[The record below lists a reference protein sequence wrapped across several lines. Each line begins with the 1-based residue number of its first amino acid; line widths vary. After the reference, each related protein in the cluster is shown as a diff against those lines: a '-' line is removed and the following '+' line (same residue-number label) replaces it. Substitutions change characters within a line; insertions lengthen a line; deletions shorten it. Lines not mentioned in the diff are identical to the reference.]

1 MTKLNT
7 GLSGCSLELINDRVL
22 RKHSPTTDYNPRL
35 LSQADKQVVFGSRI
49 YKNID
54 APKVCD
60 IQKNPFLKNYFDMEY
75 ISGKNFEDFF
85 STASVN
91 DIEFVV
97 STLFDYFDTL
107 ISTARSVDATKQIL
121 DKIDSLKEKSSYQ
134 KYIEFLRKYVEDR
147 RIIVPHTFCH
157 GDLTFANIIFHK
169 NRLFFIDFLD
179 CYVDTFLSDL
189 VKLKQDLHHLWA
201 VKNQDVYTVR
211 IHQIYEHIWDKLEVR
226 YTDYLT
232 ESFHILDVL
241 NALRIEPYLTSDSQ
255 RVILEGIV
263 KSTELYAISYCSDGG
278 TINQISKNEAQ
289 VDVVT
294 SNDKSYDGDRS
305 D

>member
-22 RKHSPTTDYNPRL
+22 RKYSPTTDYNLRL
-35 LSQADKQVVFGSRI
+35 LSQADKQVVFGNRI

-54 APKVCD
+54 APKVYD
-60 IQKNPFLKNYFDMEY
+60 IQQNYFDMEY
-75 ISGKNFEDFF
+75 IAGKSFEEFF
-85 STASVN
+85 SSASVN
-91 DIEFVV
+91 DVEFVV

-107 ISTARSVDATKQIL
+107 ISTARSFDATNKIL
-121 DKIDSLKEKSSYQ
+121 TKIDSLKEKSSHK
-134 KYIEFLRKYVEDR
+134 KYIEFLRKYVEDN

-201 VKNQDVYTVR
+201 VHNQDVYSVR
-211 IHQIYEHIWDKLEVR
+211 IHQIYQYIWDKLEVR
-226 YTDYLT
+226 YESFMN
-232 ESFHILDVL
+232 ESFHILDAM
-241 NALRIEPYLTSDSQ
+241 NALRIEPYLTSDDQ

-263 KSTELYAISYCSDGG
+263 KSTELYAISYCSNGG
-278 TINQISKNEAQ
+278 TINQISKDETK

-294 SNDKSYDGDRS
+294 SNDTSHDGNRS

>member
-22 RKHSPTTDYNPRL
+22 RKYSPTTDYNSRL

-54 APKVCD
+54 APKVYD
-60 IQKNPFLKNYFDMEY
+60 IQKNYFDMEY
-75 ISGKNFEDFF
+75 VAGKSFDEFF
-85 STASVN
+85 SIASVN
-91 DIEFVV
+91 DVEFVV

-107 ISTARSVDATKQIL
+107 IATARNVDATKQIL
-121 DKIDSLKEKSSYQ
+121 DKLDSLKEKSSYP
-134 KYIEFLRKYVEDR
+134 KYIEFLRKYVENNR
-147 RIIVPHTFCH
+147 MIVPHTFCH

-201 VKNQDVYTVR
+201 VRNQDVYTVR
-211 IHQIYEHIWDKLEVR
+211 IHQIYAYMWDKIESR
-226 YTDYLT
+226 YESFMN
-232 ESFHILDVL
+232 ESFHILDAL
-241 NALRIEPYLTSDSQ
+241 NALRIEPYLTSERQ
-255 RVILEGIV
+255 NVILEGIV
-263 KSTELYAISYCSDGG
+263 KSKELYAISYCSDGG
-278 TINQISKNEAQ
+278 AINQISKHETE

-294 SNDKSYDGDRS
+294 SNVTSHDGDRS

>member
-22 RKHSPTTDYNPRL
+22 RKYSPTTDYNTRL
-35 LSQADKQVVFGSRI
+35 LSQADKQVVFGNRI

-54 APKVCD
+54 APKVYD
-60 IQKNPFLKNYFDMEY
+60 TQQNYFDMEY
-75 ISGKNFEDFF
+75 IAGKSFEEFF
-85 STASVN
+85 SVASAN

-107 ISTARSVDATKQIL
+107 ISTARNFDATNKIL
-121 DKIDSLKEKSSYQ
+121 TKIDSLKEKSSHK
-134 KYIEFLRKYVEDR
+134 KYIEFLRKYVEDN
-147 RIIVPHTFCH
+147 RIIVPHTSCH

-201 VKNQDVYTVR
+201 VKNQDVYSVR
-211 IHQIYEHIWDKLEVR
+211 IHQSYQYIWDKLEVR
-226 YTDYLT
+226 YESFMN
-232 ESFHILDVL
+232 ESFHILDAM
-241 NALRIEPYLTSDSQ
+241 NALRIEPYLTSDDQ

-263 KSTELYAISYCSDGG
+263 KSTELYAISCSSDGG
-278 TINQISKNEAQ
+278 TFN
-289 VDVVT
+289 
-294 SNDKSYDGDRS
+294 
-305 D
+305 

>member
-22 RKHSPTTDYNPRL
+22 RKYSPTTDYNSRL
-35 LSQADKQVVFGSRI
+35 LSQADKQMVFGNRI

-54 APKVCD
+54 APKVYD
-60 IQKNPFLKNYFDMEY
+60 TQENYFDMEY
-75 ISGKNFEDFF
+75 IAGKNFDEFF

-91 DIEFVV
+91 DVEFVV

-107 ISTARSVDATKQIL
+107 ISTARNIDVTKQIL
-121 DKIDSLKEKSSYQ
+121 NKIDSLKEKSSYP
-134 KYIEFLRKYVEDR
+134 KYIEFLRKYVEDK
-147 RIIVPHTFCH
+147 RIVVPHTFCH
-157 GDLTFANIIFHK
+157 GDLTFANIIFHQ

-201 VKNQDVYTVR
+201 VRNQNVYTNR
-211 IHQIYEHIWDKLEVR
+211 IHQIYQYIWDKLELR
-226 YTDYLT
+226 YESYMNQ
-232 ESFHILDVL
+232 SFHILDVM
-241 NALRIEPYLTSDSQ
+241 NSLRIEPYLTSDSQ

-278 TINQISKNEAQ
+278 AINQIS
-289 VDVVT
+289 
-294 SNDKSYDGDRS
+294 
-305 D
+305 

>member
-22 RKHSPTTDYNPRL
+22 RKYSPTTDYNSRL
-35 LSQADKQVVFGSRI
+35 LSQADKQVVFGNRI

-54 APKVCD
+54 APKVYD
-60 IQKNPFLKNYFDMEY
+60 IQKNYFDMEY
-75 ISGKNFEDFF
+75 VAGKSFDEFF
-85 STASVN
+85 SIASVN
-91 DIEFVV
+91 DIEFVI

-107 ISTARSVDATKQIL
+107 ISTSRNIDATKQIL
-121 DKIDSLKEKSSYQ
+121 DKIDSLKEKSSHK
-134 KYIEFLRKYVEDR
+134 KYIEFLRKYVEDNK
-147 RIIVPHTFCH
+147 IIVPHTFCH

-201 VKNQDVYTVR
+201 VRNQDVYSVR
-211 IHQIYEHIWDKLEVR
+211 IHQIYQYIWDKLEVR
-226 YTDYLT
+226 YESFMN
-232 ESFHILDVL
+232 ESFHILDAM

-263 KSTELYAISYCSDGG
+263 KSTELYAISCSSDGG
-278 TINQISKNEAQ
+278 TFN
-289 VDVVT
+289 
-294 SNDKSYDGDRS
+294 
-305 D
+305 

>member
-22 RKHSPTTDYNPRL
+22 RKYSPTTDYNLRL
-35 LSQADKQVVFGSRI
+35 LSQADKQVVFGNRI

-54 APKVCD
+54 APKVYD
-60 IQKNPFLKNYFDMEY
+60 IQKNYFDMEY
-75 ISGKNFEDFF
+75 IAGKNFDEFF
-85 STASVN
+85 SIASVN
-91 DIEFVV
+91 DVEFVV
-97 STLFDYFDTL
+97 STLFDYFDAL
-107 ISTARSVDATKQIL
+107 IFTARNIDATKQIL
-121 DKIDSLKEKSSYQ
+121 EKLDNLKEKSSYP

-147 RIIVPHTFCH
+147 RMIVPHTFCH
-157 GDLTFANIIFHK
+157 GDLTFANIIFHQ

-211 IHQIYEHIWDKLEVR
+211 IHQIYEYIWDKLEVR

-232 ESFHILDVL
+232 DGFHILDVI

-278 TINQISKNEAQ
+278 AIN
-289 VDVVT
+289 
-294 SNDKSYDGDRS
+294 
-305 D
+305 

>member
-7 GLSGCSLELINDRVL
+7 GLSGCKLELINGLL
-22 RKHSPTTDYNPRL
+22 RKHSASADYNSRL
-35 LSQADKQVVFGSRI
+35 ISQAEKQIVFSKRI
-49 YKNID
+49 YKNIET
-54 APKVCD
+54 PKVHD
-60 IQKNPFLKNYFDMEY
+60 IKESHFDMDY
-75 ISGKNFEDFF
+75 VSGQNFEEFF
-85 STASVN
+85 SIASVN
-91 DIEFVV
+91 DVEFVV
-97 STLFDYFDTL
+97 STLFDYFDAL
-107 ISTARSVDATKQIL
+107 IFTARNIDATKQIL
-121 DKIDSLKEKSSYQ
+121 DKLDSLKEKSSYP

-201 VKNQDVYTVR
+201 VRNQDVYSNR
-211 IHQIYEHIWDKLEVR
+211 IHQIYQQIWDKLEVR
-226 YTDYLT
+226 YESYLN
-232 ESFHILDVL
+232 EGFHILDVI

-263 KSTELYAISYCSDGG
+263 KSTELYASSYCSDGG
-278 TINQISKNEAQ
+278 AINQISKHETE

-294 SNDKSYDGDRS
+294 SNVTSHDGDRS

>member
-211 IHQIYEHIWDKLEVR
+211 IHQIYEYIWDKLELR
-226 YTDYLT
+226 Y
-232 ESFHILDVL
+232 ESYMNEGFHILDVM
-241 NALRIEPYLTSDSQ
+241 NSLRIEPYLTSDSQ

-278 TINQISKNEAQ
+278 TINQIS
-289 VDVVT
+289 
-294 SNDKSYDGDRS
+294 
-305 D
+305 

>member
-22 RKHSPTTDYNPRL
+22 RKYSPTTDYNSRL
-35 LSQADKQVVFGSRI
+35 LSQADKQVVFGNRI

-54 APKVCD
+54 APKVYD
-60 IQKNPFLKNYFDMEY
+60 IQKNYFDMEY
-75 ISGKNFEDFF
+75 IVGKNFEDFF
-85 STASVN
+85 SIASVN

-107 ISTARSVDATKQIL
+107 ISTARNIDATKQIL
-121 DKIDSLKEKSSYQ
+121 DKLDSLKEKSSYQ

-147 RIIVPHTFCH
+147 RMIVPHTFCH
-157 GDLTFANIIFHK
+157 GDLTFANIIFHQ

-201 VKNQDVYTVR
+201 VRNQDVYTDR
-211 IHQIYEHIWDKLEVR
+211 IHQIYEYIWDKLEVR
-226 YTDYLT
+226 YADYMT
-232 ESFHILDVL
+232 KSFHILDVI

-278 TINQISKNEAQ
+278 AINQISKHETE

-294 SNDKSYDGDRS
+294 SNVTSHDGDRS

>member
-22 RKHSPTTDYNPRL
+22 RKYSPTTDYNSRL
-35 LSQADKQVVFGSRI
+35 LSQADKQVVFGNRI

-54 APKVCD
+54 APKVYD
-60 IQKNPFLKNYFDMEY
+60 IQKNYFDMEY
-75 ISGKNFEDFF
+75 IAGKSFEEFF
-85 STASVN
+85 SIASIN
-91 DIEFVV
+91 DIEFVI

-107 ISTARSVDATKQIL
+107 ISTARNIDATKQIL
-121 DKIDSLKEKSSYQ
+121 DKIDSLKEKSSYP
-134 KYIEFLRKYVEDR
+134 KYIEFLRKYVEDK

-157 GDLTFANIIFHK
+157 GDLTFANIIFHQ

-201 VKNQDVYTVR
+201 VRNQDVYSNR
-211 IHQIYEHIWDKLEVR
+211 IHQIYQYIWDKLEVR
-226 YTDYLT
+226 Y
-232 ESFHILDVL
+232 ESFMNKNFHILDVM
-241 NALRIEPYLTSDSQ
+241 NTLRIEPYLTSDDQ

-263 KSTELYAISYCSDGG
+263 KSTELNAISCSSDGG
-278 TINQISKNEAQ
+278 AIN
-289 VDVVT
+289 
-294 SNDKSYDGDRS
+294 
-305 D
+305 

>member
-85 STASVN
+85 SIASVN

-107 ISTARSVDATKQIL
+107 ISTARNVDATKQIL

-157 GDLTFANIIFHK
+157 GDLTFANIIFHQ

-211 IHQIYEHIWDKLEVR
+211 IHQIYEYIWDKLEVR

-278 TINQISKNEAQ
+278 TIN
-289 VDVVT
+289 
-294 SNDKSYDGDRS
+294 
-305 D
+305 

>member
-22 RKHSPTTDYNPRL
+22 RKYSPTTDYNSRL
-35 LSQADKQVVFGSRI
+35 LSQADKQVVFGNRI

-54 APKVCD
+54 APKVYD
-60 IQKNPFLKNYFDMEY
+60 IQKNYFYMEY
-75 ISGKNFEDFF
+75 VAGKSFDDFF
-85 STASVN
+85 SIASVN

-107 ISTARSVDATKQIL
+107 ISTARNIDATKQIL
-121 DKIDSLKEKSSYQ
+121 DKLDSLKEKSSYP
-134 KYIEFLRKYVEDR
+134 KYIEFLRKYVEDK

-157 GDLTFANIIFHK
+157 GDLTFANIIFHQ

-201 VKNQDVYTVR
+201 VRNQDVYTVR
-211 IHQIYEHIWDKLEVR
+211 IHQIYEYIWDKLEVR

-232 ESFHILDVL
+232 DGFHILDVM

-278 TINQISKNEAQ
+278 AIN
-289 VDVVT
+289 
-294 SNDKSYDGDRS
+294 
-305 D
+305 

>member
-22 RKHSPTTDYNPRL
+22 RKYSPTTDYNSRL
-35 LSQADKQVVFGSRI
+35 LSQADKQVVFGNRI

-54 APKVCD
+54 APKVYD
-60 IQKNPFLKNYFDMEY
+60 IQQNYFDMEY
-75 ISGKNFEDFF
+75 IAGKSFEEFF
-85 STASVN
+85 SIASVN
-91 DIEFVV
+91 DVEFVV

-107 ISTARSVDATKQIL
+107 ISTARSFDATNKIL
-121 DKIDSLKEKSSYQ
+121 TKIDSLKEKSSHK
-134 KYIEFLRKYVEDR
+134 KYIEFLRKYVEDN

-201 VKNQDVYTVR
+201 VHNQDVYSVR
-211 IHQIYEHIWDKLEVR
+211 IHQIYQYIWDKLEVR
-226 YTDYLT
+226 YESFMN
-232 ESFHILDVL
+232 ESFHILDAM
-241 NALRIEPYLTSDSQ
+241 NALRIEPYLTSDDQ

-263 KSTELYAISYCSDGG
+263 KSTELYAISCSSDGG
-278 TINQISKNEAQ
+278 AINQISETKTE

-294 SNDKSYDGDRS
+294 SNDKSHDGNRGD
-305 D
+305 

>member
-22 RKHSPTTDYNPRL
+22 RKYSPTTDYNSRL
-35 LSQADKQVVFGSRI
+35 LSQADKQVVFGNRI

-54 APKVCD
+54 APKVYD
-60 IQKNPFLKNYFDMEY
+60 IQKNYFDMEY
-75 ISGKNFEDFF
+75 IAGKSFEEFF
-85 STASVN
+85 SVASVN

-107 ISTARSVDATKQIL
+107 ISTARNFDATNKIL
-121 DKIDSLKEKSSYQ
+121 TKIDSLKEKSSHK
-134 KYIEFLRKYVEDR
+134 KYIEFLRKYVEDN

-201 VKNQDVYTVR
+201 VRNQDVYSVR
-211 IHQIYEHIWDKLEVR
+211 IHQIYQYIWDKLEVR
-226 YTDYLT
+226 YESFMN
-232 ESFHILDVL
+232 ESFHILDAM
-241 NALRIEPYLTSDSQ
+241 NALRIEPYLTSDDQ

-263 KSTELYAISYCSDGG
+263 KSTELYAISCSSDGG
-278 TINQISKNEAQ
+278 AINQISETKTE

-294 SNDKSYDGDRS
+294 SNDKSPDGNRGD
-305 D
+305 

>member
-22 RKHSPTTDYNPRL
+22 RKYSPTTDYNSRL
-35 LSQADKQVVFGSRI
+35 LSQADKQMVFGNRI

-54 APKVCD
+54 APKVYD
-60 IQKNPFLKNYFDMEY
+60 IQRNYFDMEY
-75 ISGKNFEDFF
+75 VAGKSFEDFF
-85 STASVN
+85 SIASVN

-107 ISTARSVDATKQIL
+107 ISTARNIDATKQIL
-121 DKIDSLKEKSSYQ
+121 KKLDSLKEKSSYP
-134 KYIEFLRKYVEDR
+134 KYIEFLRKYVEDNR
-147 RIIVPHTFCH
+147 MIVPHTFCH

-189 VKLKQDLHHLWA
+189 VKLKQDLHHLWS
-201 VKNQDVYTVR
+201 VRNQDVYTVR
-211 IHQIYEHIWDKLEVR
+211 IHQIYEYIWDKLEVR

-232 ESFHILDVL
+232 DGFHILDVM

-278 TINQISKNEAQ
+278 AIN
-289 VDVVT
+289 
-294 SNDKSYDGDRS
+294 
-305 D
+305 

>member
-22 RKHSPTTDYNPRL
+22 RKYSPTTDYNSRL
-35 LSQADKQVVFGSRI
+35 LSQADKQVVFGNRI

-54 APKVCD
+54 APKVYD
-60 IQKNPFLKNYFDMEY
+60 TQQNYFDMEY
-75 ISGKNFEDFF
+75 IAGKSFEEFF
-85 STASVN
+85 SSASVN
-91 DIEFVV
+91 DVEFVV

-107 ISTARSVDATKQIL
+107 ISTARSFDATNKIL
-121 DKIDSLKEKSSYQ
+121 TKIDSLKEKSSHK
-134 KYIEFLRKYVEDR
+134 KYIEFLRKYVEDNK
-147 RIIVPHTFCH
+147 IIVPHTFCH

-201 VKNQDVYTVR
+201 VRNQDVYSVR
-211 IHQIYEHIWDKLEVR
+211 IHQIYQYIWDKLEVR
-226 YTDYLT
+226 YESFMN
-232 ESFHILDVL
+232 ESFHILDAM
-241 NALRIEPYLTSDSQ
+241 NALRIEPYLTSDDQ

-263 KSTELYAISYCSDGG
+263 KSTELYAISCSSDGG
-278 TINQISKNEAQ
+278 AINQISETKTE

-294 SNDKSYDGDRS
+294 SNDKSHDGNRGD
-305 D
+305 

>member
-22 RKHSPTTDYNPRL
+22 RKYSPTTDYNSRL
-35 LSQADKQVVFGSRI
+35 LSQADKQVVFGNRI

-54 APKVCD
+54 APKVYD
-60 IQKNPFLKNYFDMEY
+60 IQKNYFDMEY
-75 ISGKNFEDFF
+75 VAGKSFEEFF
-85 STASVN
+85 SIASVN
-91 DIEFVV
+91 DVEFVV

-107 ISTARSVDATKQIL
+107 ISTARNIDATKQIL
-121 DKIDSLKEKSSYQ
+121 DKIDSLKEKSSHK
-134 KYIEFLRKYVEDR
+134 KYIEFLRKYVEDN

-201 VKNQDVYTVR
+201 VHNQDVYSVR
-211 IHQIYEHIWDKLEVR
+211 IHQIYQYIWDKLEVR
-226 YTDYLT
+226 YESFMN
-232 ESFHILDVL
+232 ESFHILDAM
-241 NALRIEPYLTSDSQ
+241 NALRIEPYLTSDDQ

-263 KSTELYAISYCSDGG
+263 KSTELYAISYCSNGG
-278 TINQISKNEAQ
+278 MINQISKDETE

-294 SNDKSYDGDRS
+294 SNDTSHDGDRS

>member
-85 STASVN
+85 SIASVN

-107 ISTARSVDATKQIL
+107 ISTARNVDATKQIL

-147 RIIVPHTFCH
+147 RIVIQHTFCH
-157 GDLTFANIIFHK
+157 GDLTFANIIFHQ

-189 VKLKQDLHHLWA
+189 VKLKQDLHHLWS

-211 IHQIYEHIWDKLEVR
+211 IHQIYEYIWDKLEVR

-278 TINQISKNEAQ
+278 TIN
-289 VDVVT
+289 
-294 SNDKSYDGDRS
+294 
-305 D
+305 

>member
-22 RKHSPTTDYNPRL
+22 RKYSPTTDYNSRL
-35 LSQADKQVVFGSRI
+35 LSQADKQVVFGNRI

-54 APKVCD
+54 APKVYD
-60 IQKNPFLKNYFDMEY
+60 IQKNYFDMEY
-75 ISGKNFEDFF
+75 IAGKSFEEFF
-85 STASVN
+85 SIASVN
-91 DIEFVV
+91 DVEFVV
-97 STLFDYFDTL
+97 STLFDYFDAL
-107 ISTARSVDATKQIL
+107 ISTARNIDATKQIL
-121 DKIDSLKEKSSYQ
+121 DKLDSLKEKSSYP
-134 KYIEFLRKYVEDR
+134 KYIEFLRKYVEDK

-157 GDLTFANIIFHK
+157 GDLTFANIIFHQ

-201 VKNQDVYTVR
+201 VRNQDVYTAR
-211 IHQIYEHIWDKLEVR
+211 IHQIYEYIWDKLEIR

-232 ESFHILDVL
+232 DGFHILDVM

-278 TINQISKNEAQ
+278 AINQISKHETE

-294 SNDKSYDGDRS
+294 SNVTSHDGDRS

>member
-22 RKHSPTTDYNPRL
+22 RKYSPTTDYNSRL
-35 LSQADKQVVFGSRI
+35 LSQADKQVVFGNRI

-54 APKVCD
+54 APKVYD
-60 IQKNPFLKNYFDMEY
+60 IQKNYFDMEY
-75 ISGKNFEDFF
+75 VAGKSFEEFF
-85 STASVN
+85 SIASVN

-107 ISTARSVDATKQIL
+107 ISTARNIDATKQIL
-121 DKIDSLKEKSSYQ
+121 AKLDSLKEKSSYS
-134 KYIEFLRKYVEDR
+134 KYIEFLRKYVEDNR
-147 RIIVPHTFCH
+147 MIVPHTFCH
-157 GDLTFANIIFHK
+157 GDLTFTNIIFHK

-201 VKNQDVYTVR
+201 ARNQDVYSNR
-211 IHQIYEHIWDKLEVR
+211 IHQIYQYIWDKLEVR
-226 YTDYLT
+226 YESYLN
-232 ESFHILDVL
+232 EGFHILDVI

-255 RVILEGIV
+255 RVILESIV

-278 TINQISKNEAQ
+278 AINQISKHETE

-294 SNDKSYDGDRS
+294 SNVTSHDGDRS

>member
-22 RKHSPTTDYNPRL
+22 RKYSPTTDYNSRL
-35 LSQADKQVVFGSRI
+35 LSQADKQVVFGNRI

-54 APKVCD
+54 APKVYD
-60 IQKNPFLKNYFDMEY
+60 TQQNYFDMEY
-75 ISGKNFEDFF
+75 VAGKSFDEFF

-91 DIEFVV
+91 DVEFVV

-107 ISTARSVDATKQIL
+107 ISTARSFDATNKIL
-121 DKIDSLKEKSSYQ
+121 TKIDSLKEKSSHK
-134 KYIEFLRKYVEDR
+134 KYIEFLRKYVEDNK
-147 RIIVPHTFCH
+147 IIVPHTFCH

-201 VKNQDVYTVR
+201 VHNQDVYSVR
-211 IHQIYEHIWDKLEVR
+211 IHQIYQYLWDKLEVR
-226 YTDYLT
+226 YESFMN
-232 ESFHILDVL
+232 ESFHILDAM
-241 NALRIEPYLTSDSQ
+241 NALRIEPYLTSDDQ

-263 KSTELYAISYCSDGG
+263 KSTELYAISCSSDGG
-278 TINQISKNEAQ
+278 AIN
-289 VDVVT
+289 
-294 SNDKSYDGDRS
+294 
-305 D
+305 

>member
-22 RKHSPTTDYNPRL
+22 RKYSPTTDYNSRL
-35 LSQADKQVVFGSRI
+35 LSQADKQVVFGNRI

-54 APKVCD
+54 APKVYD
-60 IQKNPFLKNYFDMEY
+60 IQKNYFDMEY
-75 ISGKNFEDFF
+75 VAGKSFEDFF
-85 STASVN
+85 SIASIN
-91 DIEFVV
+91 DIQFVV

-107 ISTARSVDATKQIL
+107 ISTARNIDATKQIL
-121 DKIDSLKEKSSYQ
+121 DKLDSLKEKSSYP
-134 KYIEFLRKYVEDR
+134 KYIEFLRKYVEDK

-157 GDLTFANIIFHK
+157 GDLTFANIIFHQ

-201 VKNQDVYTVR
+201 VRNQDVYTVR
-211 IHQIYEHIWDKLEVR
+211 IHQIYEYIWDKLEVR

-232 ESFHILDVL
+232 DGFHILDVM

-278 TINQISKNEAQ
+278 AIN
-289 VDVVT
+289 
-294 SNDKSYDGDRS
+294 
-305 D
+305 

>member
-22 RKHSPTTDYNPRL
+22 RKYSPTTDYNLRL
-35 LSQADKQVVFGSRI
+35 LSQADKQVVFGNRI

-54 APKVCD
+54 APKVYD
-60 IQKNPFLKNYFDMEY
+60 IQQNYFDMEY
-75 ISGKNFEDFF
+75 IAGKSFEEFF
-85 STASVN
+85 SSASVN
-91 DIEFVV
+91 DVEFVV

-107 ISTARSVDATKQIL
+107 ISTARSFDATKQIL
-121 DKIDSLKEKSSYQ
+121 TKIDSLKEKSSHK
-134 KYIEFLRKYVEDR
+134 KYIEFLRKYVEDNK
-147 RIIVPHTFCH
+147 IIVPHTFCH

-201 VKNQDVYTVR
+201 VRNQDVYSNR
-211 IHQIYEHIWDKLEVR
+211 IHQIYQYIWDKLEVR
-226 YTDYLT
+226 YESFMN
-232 ESFHILDVL
+232 ESFHILDVM
-241 NALRIEPYLTSDSQ
+241 NTLRIEPYLTSDDQ

-263 KSTELYAISYCSDGG
+263 KSTELYAISCSSDGG
-278 TINQISKNEAQ
+278 AINQISETKTE

-294 SNDKSYDGDRS
+294 SNDKSHDGNRGD
-305 D
+305 

>member
-22 RKHSPTTDYNPRL
+22 RKYSPTTDYNSRL
-35 LSQADKQVVFGSRI
+35 LSQADKQVVFGDRI

-54 APKVCD
+54 APKVYD
-60 IQKNPFLKNYFDMEY
+60 IQKNYFDMEY
-75 ISGKNFEDFF
+75 VAGKSFEDFF
-85 STASVN
+85 SIASVN
-91 DIEFVV
+91 DVEFVV
-97 STLFDYFDTL
+97 LTLFDYFDAL
-107 ISTARSVDATKQIL
+107 ISTARNVDATKQIL
-121 DKIDSLKEKSSYQ
+121 DKLDNLKEKSSYP

-201 VKNQDVYTVR
+201 VRNQDVYSNR
-211 IHQIYEHIWDKLEVR
+211 IHQIYQYIWDKLEVR
-226 YTDYLT
+226 YESFMN
-232 ESFHILDVL
+232 ESFHILDVM
-241 NALRIEPYLTSDSQ
+241 NTLRIEPYLTSDSQ

-278 TINQISKNEAQ
+278 AIN
-289 VDVVT
+289 
-294 SNDKSYDGDRS
+294 
-305 D
+305 